1 MAMLNNQ
8 IVHRIFQG
16 SAFKKEMIP
25 NSEDRSPYCFPILG
39 AKPTTSFQA
48 WFHWRRISGT
58 LHLWESH
65 SWVTGAASCHGIHAM
80 LAVQRRRL
88 SHDFARVSM
97 IDRSWG
103 IRNVATPCNEH
114 SLDCVNFTQPW
125 DPWDPKMCMA
135 LMSCD
140 MNLYSFLQPEWL
152 STIWSRSV
160 SSIHF
165 MHVLSFP
172 GMYEKSERKVRIYIA
187 TRGCWETPMD
197 FGSNFETGLWL
208 ASNLL
213 AFTAPEL
220 RSGEV
225 ERKGPCKELGAGAI
239 YVQSIPSLDWYPI
252 QYLESLQ

>member
-1 MAMLNNQ
+1 MCNL
-8 IVHRIFQG
+8 F
-16 SAFKKEMIP
+16 
-25 NSEDRSPYCFPILG
+25 
-39 AKPTTSFQA
+39 
-48 WFHWRRISGT
+48 
-58 LHLWESH
+58 HLWIDIPYSIWKACNSCEIPQPKLLKR
-65 SWVTGAASCHGIHAM
+65 VT
-80 LAVQRRRL
+80 L
-88 SHDFARVSM
+88 
-97 IDRSWG
+97 RS
-103 IRNVATPCNEH
+103 
-114 SLDCVNFTQPW
+114 
-125 DPWDPKMCMA
+125 KMSMA

-220 RSGEV
+220 WSGEV

-252 QYLESLQ
+252 KYLENLQ